1 MRKIVLLFLGALFSF
16 FAFSYIDEYEN
27 LILPFFTESTTN
39 PTPPKDFKN
48 RLSSEL
54 KDTIVNFN
62 ASLSKA
68 YLEMD
73 PSLLSSN
80 VDKGLMKSIAGEIRY
95 LAREGK
101 IMDIKVVS
109 LKIEKI
115 EALSASM
122 LSLETKETVKLRYLA
137 LPDRRE
143 SVAYPPAIFNMRYS
157 LARSGSE
164 WRILSSETVLVD
176 GQK

>member
-1 MRKIVLLFLGALFSF
+1 MRKIGLLFLGAIFSF
-16 FAFSYIDEYEN
+16 FALSYIDEYEN

-39 PTPPKDFKN
+39 LPTPKDFEN
-48 RLSSEL
+48 QLSSEL
-54 KDTIVNFN
+54 KNTIVNFN

-80 VDKGLMKSIAGEIRY
+80 VDKGLMKSIAGDIRY

-115 EALSASM
+115 EPLSASI
-122 LSLETKETVKLRYLA
+122 LSLETTETVKLRYLA
-137 LPDRRE
+137 LPDRHE
-143 SVAYPPAIFNMRYS
+143 SAVYPPAIFNMRYS
-157 LARSGSE
+157 LARSDGE
-164 WRILSSETVLVD
+164 WQILSFETVLID
-176 GQK
+176 AQN

>member
-27 LILPFFTESTTN
+27 LIAPFFTESTTN
-39 PTPPKDFKN
+39 PTPSKDFEN
-48 RLSSEL
+48 RHSSEL
-54 KDTIVNFN
+54 ENTIVNFN

-80 VDKGLMKSIAGEIRY
+80 VDKGLMKSIAGDIRY

-115 EALSASM
+115 ESLSASM
-122 LSLETKETVKLRYLA
+122 LSLETKETVKLRYLD
-137 LPDRRE
+137 LPDRHE
-143 SVAYPPAIFNMRYS
+143 SAAHPPAIFRMKYS
-157 LARSGSE
+157 LAWSGGE
-164 WRILSSETVLVD
+164 WQILSFETVLVD